1 MIFVHIFYY
10 FETVLCVFVCFSKM
24 YFISDEFHN
33 QELSSVVRVGDFK
46 LLVLLVTLKE
56 NKEKLISKKK
66 NRKNCIYSYTCT
78 CVYITINS
86 DRFHS
91 SVGKQIFQTFSLNC

>member
-1 MIFVHIFYY
+1 M
-10 FETVLCVFVCFSKM
+10 LCVFVCFSKM

-56 NKEKLISKKK
+56 NKEKLLKKK
-66 NRKNCIYSYTCT
+66 K
-78 CVYITINS
+78 
-86 DRFHS
+86 
-91 SVGKQIFQTFSLNC
+91 